1 MTLHLLYKGHLVP
14 RLLPL
19 NEGYISLNKGHF
31 QWYPRNIKKITSLYL
46 QQPDTGYW

>member
-19 NEGYISLNKGHF
+19 NEGYVPLNKGHF
-31 QWYPRNIKKITSLYL
+31 QWYPRN
-46 QQPDTGYW
+46 